1 MATRPKVRAKVSHQ
15 RAIAT
20 TVRPTGRPRPT
31 RNAPGSRV
39 TAPSPGKRGP
49 VVRALPFSPTIAPG
63 SGQGP
68 GGHMGIGNV
77 PGHRPPGYPT
87 HTDPIKPF
95 GGPGGHM
102 GIWSRPPGWVAGPG
116 NNLPNPPG
124 TITTKSSGGS
134 VAAVVKAALDKTY
147 HVKDAYAGTDISLSA
162 IAKRSKAKT
171 GKLPTLKQ
179 ARATQARDV
188 AARKKKPTKPGGI
201 GGGSGSLGGAGGIE
215 VPGGTVGG
223 AAGGAGGYF
232 DNSGSGD
239 LLGLA
244 GIPWMR
250 AVEIIG
256 LLIAGYFVW
265 TKVVGPRVGRK
276 LAGKRGKR

>member
-1 MATRPKVRAKVSHQ
+1 MGILSRPGG
-15 RAIAT
+15 T
-20 TVRPTGRPRPT
+20 PPTHT
-31 RNAPGSRV
+31 D
-39 TAPSPGKRGP
+39 
-49 VVRALPFSPTIAPG
+49 PFK
-63 SGQGP
+63 GP

-77 PGHRPPGYPT
+77 PGHRPPG
-87 HTDPIKPF
+87 
-95 GGPGGHM
+95 
-102 GIWSRPPGWVAGPG
+102 WVAGPG

-124 TITTKSSGGS
+124 VITKRSGTGS

-188 AARKKKPTKPGGI
+188 AARAKGKAKPKGPGSVGGGGI
-201 GGGSGSLGGAGGIE
+201 GGGSD

-223 AAGGAGGYF
+223 VGGGAGYF

-239 LLGLA
+239 LLGIA

-250 AVEIIG
+250 AAEIIA
-256 LLIAGYFVW
+256 LLVAGYFIF
-265 TKVVGPRVGRK
+265 TKVVGPRLGRK
-276 LAGKRGKR
+276 LAGKGKRGKS